1 MFWFLLSWAHSSN
14 CLPIK
19 GEVYTFWDGTLV
31 TPRGTLCCHQ
41 TLKSLEPQKANR
53 KQREISQPERPD
65 RYFSYHYVA
74 KKHYNMIFRIFII
87 LLEENRIGSAN
98 FFGIFMVYSLS
109 STFEGIQNR
118 CLHWFPTFSPSL
130 PTNLHLNKPNPENP
144 RASSRCPRHG

>member
-31 TPRGTLCCHQ
+31 VMPRGTLCCHQ

-74 KKHYNMIFRIFII
+74 KKHYNIGFSEYSSYCWKKTGLAAQISLVCSWFTVEVAPLKEFRIDFFID
-87 LLEENRIGSAN
+87 S
-98 FFGIFMVYSLS
+98 
-109 STFEGIQNR
+109 QP
-118 CLHWFPTFSPSL
+118 FPQ
-130 PTNLHLNKPNPENP
+130 
-144 RASSRCPRHG
+144 ASQQICT